1 MPVTTAIAVF
11 FLIWWIV
18 LFAVLP
24 WGIRSQQES
33 GGEIA
38 PGTDPGAPAM
48 PRLKRTLVWTT
59 LVSVVVFAACYVIY
73 VERLVTL
80 EGLLAPFGLHMTQ

>member
-24 WGIRSQQES
+24 WGVRSQQE
-33 GGEIA
+33 GGEVA
-38 PGTDPGAPAM
+38 PGTDPGAPAI
-48 PRLKRTLVWTT
+48 PRLRRKLLWTT
-59 LVSVVVFAACYVIY
+59 IVSAVIFAACYLVY
-73 VERLVTL
+73 VNRLVTL
-80 EGLLAPFGLHMTQ
+80 EGLVRPFGMR